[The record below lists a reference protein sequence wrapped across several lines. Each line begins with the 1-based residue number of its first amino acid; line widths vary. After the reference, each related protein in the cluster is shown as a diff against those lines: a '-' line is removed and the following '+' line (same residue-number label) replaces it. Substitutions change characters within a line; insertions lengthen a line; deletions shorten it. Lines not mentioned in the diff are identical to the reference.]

1 MAVTLDNDVEQILK
15 GRKPAFGRFC
25 KTAGGLTLATQ
36 SQPYVD
42 ESAMSAKA
50 TINTP
55 REDREGDIILPMGV
69 QLDNYRANPV
79 VLWEHGLGSIDRP
92 IAKCVTPEGDLALTI
107 TEDEITAISYFS
119 EKCIESL
126 QVFHLIAEGL
136 VRATSV
142 RAEPIKSFAH
152 KTKDGVMGL
161 TLEVWDLVEWSWG
174 CMGVNPDAVAKI
186 LDRGTIEG
194 DKIAPCILK
203 SLTAVA
209 PKPADFFKGITLPK
223 VKTMAEDTTNEDD
236 KTKTELPEDK
246 NKMEEPEA
254 PTEEEIPVE
263 DLERMDDMMMEED
276 DITVPMGSKV
286 LRSAY
291 SALKTIKSELEAAAG
306 PLENPEVKQLVE
318 ELVAQVD
325 DMQKVIDG
333 CHSKSYSEQDALSK
347 MDVAEAEESADA
359 AMKSLKS
366 FLSQGNNKYKLA
378 GLRTEMK
385 SFSGCKN
392 LTAGQKKCLV
402 GWYKTLQ
409 RIEQG
414 AANHKPDANDQK
426 VDELADQLAALT
438 KTVRDMAH
446 A

>member
-36 SQPYVD
+36 AQPYVD
-42 ESAMSAKA
+42 ESAMSARA

-107 TEDEITAISYFS
+107 TEDEITAVSYFS

-223 VKTMAEDTTNEDD
+223 VKTMAEDTT
-236 KTKTELPEDK
+236 KPEDET
-246 NKMEEPEA
+246 KMDAPEDQNPDEKKMDTPVEDEEPVA
-254 PTEEEIPVE
+254 
-263 DLERMDDMMMEED
+263 DLERMDDMEEED
-276 DITVPMGSKV
+276 VNLAPGEQ
-286 LRSAY
+286 
-291 SALKTIKSELEAAAG
+291 ALASLHNTYRTLKSEIDAAATMV
-306 PLENPEVKQLVE
+306 EQPEVR
-318 ELVAQVD
+318 ELVAGLA
-325 DMQKVIDG
+325 DG
-333 CHSKSYSEQDALSK
+333 VETVLEQIESLDAKTYKGALGK
-347 MDVAEAEESADA
+347 MDTADEEADKLEAV
-359 AMKSLKS
+359 KRLKS
-366 FLSQGNNKYKLA
+366 WRGHTGNQYRLGYIRDKI
-378 GLRTEMK
+378 RT
-385 SFSGCKN
+385 FSAYNN
-392 LTAGQKKCLV
+392 LTSKQRKELSGIAKSV
-402 GWYKTLQ
+402 R
-409 RIEQG
+409 RIETEVV
-414 AANHKPDANDQK
+414 AYKPDVSDQQ
-426 VDELADQLAALT
+426 VEELADQLAALT

>member
-1 MAVTLDNDVEQILK
+1 MAMTLDNDVEQILK

-36 SQPYVD
+36 AQPYVD
-42 ESAMSAKA
+42 ESAMSARA

-107 TEDEITAISYFS
+107 TEDEITAVSYFS

-246 NKMEEPEA
+246 NKMEDPEA

-291 SALKTIKSELEAAAG
+291 SALKTIKTELEAAAG

-325 DMQKVIDG
+325 DMQKNIDG

-347 MDVAEAEESADA
+347 MDDAEAEEEAGA
-359 AMKSLKS
+359 TMKSLHS
-366 FLSQGNNKYKLA
+366 LLNRGANKYRLA
-378 GLRTEMK
+378 GLRASIK
-385 SFSGCKN
+385 SLASAQN
-392 LTAGQKKCLV
+392 LTQKQRKVLV
-402 GWYKTLQ
+402 EHFKSLQ
-409 RIEQG
+409 RLESE
-414 AANHKPDANDQK
+414 ARCYKPDVTVEQFNELTEQ
-426 VDELADQLAALT
+426 VDSLMDKLAGVLPQ
-438 KTVRDMAH
+438 
-446 A
+446 